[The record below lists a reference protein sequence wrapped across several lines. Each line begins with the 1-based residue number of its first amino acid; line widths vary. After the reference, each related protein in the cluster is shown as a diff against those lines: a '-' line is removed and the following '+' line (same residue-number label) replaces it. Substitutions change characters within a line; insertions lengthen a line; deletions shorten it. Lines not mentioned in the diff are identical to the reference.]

1 MEQALISS
9 GNEVRFKNFHLI
21 LNSQLQKK
29 KKKKK
34 NRYFK
39 IQIFGFLN
47 V

>member
-29 KKKKK
+29 KKKKESL
-34 NRYFK
+34 F
-39 IQIFGFLN
+39 
-47 V
+47 